1 MGAACCSD
9 KYLLPQRYPSR
20 KGVSEYEDSV
30 RAEAGEDAATAHFQ
44 KYEADAYILQ
54 AWGERVTQGLVAV
67 PLAKSELV
75 HTRPHP
81 SDDILQKRQATDQL
95 IVENIDPLVVGTMAL
110 SDFRRP
116 VQSKEQLLQL
126 TELKQA
132 LASDSDSRTISQ
144 VLKYNSIHS
153 WIVNVPFR
161 VDPIMLLDVD
171 WEEALSDDERDGLNE
186 EEHGHRTS
194 GSFEGPFL
202 SAEVLEEHNTR
213 IMKVERSKLSSLV
226 SQSKTNLFVEKSARI
241 ATLMEAMAAAID
253 PSLSSLCNARRDD
266 CIFSS
271 ILSSENQSQPG
282 MRDSEGRR
290 NTRRQLNS
298 RSSSQSSKESEA
310 KAGISRA
317 SSFTSPGKTEQ
328 QGFVKQ
334 RLRRYRTFDLEREDP
349 DQCVFLVCDDNDVNC
364 QIVTCLLSKLCNCKC
379 VITHD
384 GFQAV
389 ETFSSHPPNHFRAV
403 FMDIHMPECDGV
415 QATRM
420 IRQREQEWVAA
431 STQADGG
438 ASKGFRRTP
447 IIGITADSDSK
458 VQAQCLE
465 AGTNRVLLKPTK
477 KEDVR
482 DALVQFG
489 VLQRQ
494 PPQLP
499 EGM

>member
-1 MGAACCSD
+1 MGAVCCGD
-9 KYLLPQRYPSR
+9 KYLVPQKQPTK
-20 KGVSEYEDSV
+20 KGVPEYPDYESV
-30 RAEAGEDAATAHFQ
+30 RADAGDDVAHFSKYQ
-44 KYEADAYILQ
+44 KEEAFNNGEFILQ
-54 AWGERVTQGLVAV
+54 AWPEQLTQGLVAV
-67 PLAKSELV
+67 PLAKAELV

-81 SDDILQKRQATDQL
+81 AQDDLRKRQPTDRTL
-95 IVENIDPLVVGTMAL
+95 VENIDPLVVGTMAL
-110 SDFRRP
+110 TDFRRP

-126 TELKQA
+126 NELRQA
-132 LASDSDSRTISQ
+132 LASDSDSQTISQ
-144 VLKYNSIHS
+144 VLRYNSIHT
-153 WIVNVPFR
+153 WIMNVPFR
-161 VDPIMLLDVD
+161 VDPIMTSEVD
-171 WEEALSDDERDGLNE
+171 WEDAQSDE
-186 EEHGHRTS
+186 EGEYVGDSTRGS
-194 GSFEGPFL
+194 GTFEGPYL
-202 SAEVLEEHNTR
+202 SGEVLAEHNDR
-213 IMKVERSKLSSLV
+213 ILKVERSKLSSLV
-226 SQSKTNLFVEKSARI
+226 SQSKANLFVEKSARI

-253 PSLSSLCNARRDD
+253 PSLSSFNTRRDD
-266 CIFSS
+266 CVFSS
-271 ILSSENQSQPG
+271 VLSSENQSQPG
-282 MRDSEGRR
+282 AKDSERR
-290 NTRRQLNS
+290 NRRQLNS
-298 RSSSQSSKESEA
+298 RSSSQSSKDSEA
-310 KAGISRA
+310 KAGITRA
-317 SSFTSPGKTEQ
+317 SSFTSPGKSDQ

-389 ETFSSHPPNHFRAV
+389 ETFSSHPANYFRAI

-420 IRQREQEWVAA
+420 IRQREQEWVAS

-438 ASKGFRRTP
+438 ASKGFHKTP
-447 IIGITADSDSK
+447 IIGITADSDAK

-477 KEDVR
+477 KEDVQ

-494 PPQLP
+494 PHRRP
-499 EGM
+499 EGK